1 MKRKSFCLAVL
12 LFISMSCFAQQSSCC
27 STSSSKIF
35 ERSVFSKGNT
45 VRLQHVFAKAARKEP
60 VVVSVIG
67 GSITEGAAASKTEN
81 RYGNRIHKWWQEKFP
96 QTKIK
101 FINASIGATGSDIG
115 AHRVKSHLL
124 SYEPDFVVIEFAVN
138 DDINTKTVE
147 TMEGLVRQILSS
159 DKKPAV
165 MLLFM
170 MDSKGDST
178 QAEHVVIGK
187 YYDLPMISF
196 KDAFWPEIQAGKIK
210 WDEIEKD
217 SVHPND
223 KGHEYAAKFITS
235 YLESVL
241 KETNVDGK
249 LPAIKSKL
257 PKPKT
262 ANMFER
268 TEFITSQT
276 HVAFKSSGFST
287 DVKSSIYRS
296 FFGNGWFSN
305 KPGSILEFEVDGTDL
320 GIIYHHVKG
329 DSGIVEVSVD
339 GGEPVKIDSYFASD
353 WGGGFAKWWLIV
365 EGLDPGLHR
374 VSIKLLEEKN
384 KKSGGNNFRFMAL
397 TAAGQ

>member
-1 MKRKSFCLAVL
+1 
-12 LFISMSCFAQQSSCC
+12 MSCFAQQSSCC
-27 STSSSKIF
+27 SASSSKIF
-35 ERSVFSKGNT
+35 ERSVFSKGDVT
-45 VRLQHVFAKAARKEP
+45 RLQHVFAKATRKEP
-60 VVVSVIG
+60 IVVSVIG
-67 GSITEGAAASKTEN
+67 GSISEGAAASKTEN

-96 QTKIK
+96 QTEIK
-101 FINASIGATGSDIG
+101 FVNASIGATGSDIG
-115 AHRVKSHLL
+115 AHRVRTHLL

-138 DDINTKTVE
+138 DDINKKTVE
-147 TMEGLVRQILSS
+147 TMGGLVRQILSS

-178 QAEHVVIGK
+178 QSQHVVIGK

-196 KDAFWPEIQAGKIK
+196 KDAFWPEVQAGTIK

-217 SVHPND
+217 AVHPND
-223 KGHEYAAKFITS
+223 KGHEYMAKFIAS

-241 KETNVDGK
+241 KKTNVNGK

-262 ANMFER
+262 ANTFER

-276 HVAFKSSGFST
+276 CVAFKSSGFSK
-287 DVKSSIYRS
+287 DVEGGIYKS

-320 GIIYHHVKG
+320 GIIYHHVKA

-353 WGGGFAKWWLIV
+353 WGGGFPKWQLVAK
-365 EGLDPGLHR
+365 GLDPGLNT
-374 VSIKLLEEKN
+374 VKIKLLEEKN
-384 KKSGGNNFRFMAL
+384 EKSSGNNFRFMAL